1 MKTLTC
7 SGVIT
12 IGWNHEEVRVT
23 AETKLLPRLRKNM
36 RIQLLIYRASVR
48 TGAHLFFTTLT
59 TFLSISIFFF
69 VLLRNT

>member
-12 IGWNHEEVRVT
+12 IGWNHDEVRVT

-36 RIQLLIYRASVR
+36 RIRLFTYRASVR
-48 TGAHLFFTTLT
+48 TGAHLFYKTYHFSQFRL
-59 TFLSISIFFF
+59 FSF